1 MAASSSFLLTS
12 SLCHSGDLVTLWAKA
27 SLCKGGR
34 ALQQGGACGHG
45 LCQVGGGGGG
55 RQGAGASDSLP
66 HCPALRYKLHPRVGV
81 FPYFP
86 GDRFLSGKGNT
97 KGQ

>member
-27 SLCKGGR
+27 SLCKGGS
-34 ALQQGGACGHG
+34 ALQQGGGCGHG
-45 LCQVGGGGGG
+45 LCRVGV
-55 RQGAGASDSLP
+55 GAGKVLAHLITLP